1 MKVFDCFMFSDENML
16 LKLRLNVLNKFVD
29 KFIISEAIYTH
40 DGKSKKLNF
49 DINNFQEFK
58 KKIEYIIVKNQ
69 PKNLL
74 AENKNDNQD
83 QIAEKKIINSIRR
96 DNFQREELLGGISQ
110 ANKDDLIIVSDLDEI
125 PNLDNLNIKE
135 ISNEILIFKQK
146 MFYYKFNL
154 YYKDFV
160 WFGSKATK
168 KKNFLSP
175 QWIRN
180 IKNKQYPIWR
190 LDTLLSKTKYN
201 NIKFIDDGGW
211 HFTCIKDPEEV
222 HKKLLSFAHHQDYE
236 DSKISL
242 NDLKKKMNEKKIL
255 YDHSLDKKNQNK
267 WNSNIELKKID
278 LKYLPFYLKK
288 NKSIFSKWLED

>member
-1 MKVFDCFMFSDENML
+1 
-16 LKLRLNVLNKFVD
+16 
-29 KFIISEAIYTH
+29 
-40 DGKSKKLNF
+40 
-49 DINNFQEFK
+49 
-58 KKIEYIIVKNQ
+58 
-69 PKNLL
+69 
-74 AENKNDNQD
+74 
-83 QIAEKKIINSIRR
+83 
-96 DNFQREELLGGISQ
+96 
-110 ANKDDLIIVSDLDEI
+110 
-125 PNLDNLNIKE
+125 
-135 ISNEILIFKQK
+135 

-236 DSKISL
+236 YSKISL